1 MSQISLSIGS
11 KASLRSNCDSNLTNL
26 NASMV
31 GTSILMLNIN
41 LNIVIISY
49 NNLEKP
55 SPCTGL

>member
-11 KASLRSNCDSNLTNL
+11 KGSLRSNCDSNLTNL

>member
-1 MSQISLSIGS
+1 
-11 KASLRSNCDSNLTNL
+11 LRSNCDSNLTNL